1 LPTARVREAFAV
13 GKSVFALVSLKS
25 RVLATAVAMVLLSVG
40 AASFTADRVLRA
52 ELVEL
57 VGQQQRSTAAV
68 LAATTASE
76 VRTRLAALEQTAARL
91 ADTGLADTEA
101 AQRLIET
108 DGLTAPLFNKGLF
121 VTRADGVAWASVPHT
136 AGRLGLNHA
145 SNDAV
150 AAALA
155 SGQSSVGRPALSPPD
170 AAPELLMAAAIRA
183 PTGAVIGVL
192 AGVTDL
198 ARANFLDAAV
208 GQRYGDTGGIYVVA
222 PRHRLIVTGTDKS
235 RILEPLP
242 PAGANPAVDQ
252 IVAGHEGTLVF
263 RNAHGVEALNSGR
276 HVPAAGWDI
285 VVSLPTHEAF
295 APVRRMHQNLW
306 AATAALLLLCAALGT
321 WLLRRELA
329 PMQRAAQALSPGSP
343 GALSPQPLAIERHD
357 EIGTLIAGFN
367 DVLQTLRQRE
377 QELRV
382 SDSVLKAVSEAV
394 VITGPDGTVIS
405 TNQAHE
411 TISGYSNDE
420 MLGRNCR
427 LLQGP
432 LTDRDTVARMREAV
446 ATGHTFQGELIN
458 YRKDGSSFWNDL
470 SIAPVHGDDGRLS
483 HFVGITRDITVRRS
497 THEQMAHLAFIDAL
511 TQLPNRRLLDD
522 RLAQALAASERSGL
536 YGAVMYLDLDGFKPL
551 NDTHGHGMGDLV
563 LVEVAQ
569 RLRACV
575 RATDTVARVGGDEF
589 VVVVGDLASEA
600 EQSRVLASAMAEKI
614 CEFMER
620 PGWQLPAAS
629 PAVLQRCSVSVGV
642 ALFLGHQLRP
652 EDTLR
657 RADAAMYRAK
667 HAGGNGVN
675 FDSTDS

>member
-1 LPTARVREAFAV
+1 M
-13 GKSVFALVSLKS
+13 GKSVFTLVSLKS

-57 VGQQQRSTAAV
+57 VGQQQRSTVAV
-68 LAATTASE
+68 LAGTTASE
-76 VRTRLAALEQTAARL
+76 VRMRLAALEQTAVRL
-91 ADTGLADTEA
+91 ADTGLADIEA
-101 AQRLIET
+101 AHTVIET
-108 DGLTAPLFNKGLF
+108 DGVTAPLFNQGLF
-121 VTRADGVAWASVPHT
+121 VTRTDGVVWVSVPRT
-136 AGRLGLNHA
+136 AGRLGLNYA
-145 SNDAV
+145 SSDVV
-150 AAALA
+150 AAALK
-155 SGQSSVGRPALSPPD
+155 SGQPGVGRPALSPPN
-170 AAPELLMAAAIRA
+170 AAPEFIMAVAIRA
-183 PTGAVIGVL
+183 PTGRVIGVV

-222 PRHRLIVTGTDKS
+222 PRHRLIVTGTDKT
-235 RILEPLP
+235 RVLEPLP
-242 PAGANPAVDQ
+242 PVGANAAVDQ

-263 RNAHGVEALNSGR
+263 RNANGVEVLNSGR
-276 HVPAAGWDI
+276 HVAAAGWDI
-285 VVSLPTHEAF
+285 VVSLPTREAF
-295 APVRRMHQNLW
+295 APVRRMQQNLW

-329 PMQRAAQALSPGSP
+329 PMQRAAQALAPGSQ
-343 GALSPQPLAIERHD
+343 GALSPQPLAIERND

-367 DVLQTLRQRE
+367 GVLQTLRQRE
-377 QELRV
+377 QDLRV
-382 SDSVLKAVSEAV
+382 SDSALKAVSEAV

-411 TISGYSNDE
+411 AITGYGNDE

-432 LTDRDTVARMREAV
+432 LTDRDTVAQMREAV
-446 ATGHTFQGELIN
+446 ATGHSFQGELIN
-458 YRKDGSSFWNDL
+458 YRKDGSTFWNDL
-470 SIAPVHGDDGRLS
+470 SIAPVHGEDGALT
-483 HFVGITRDITVRRS
+483 HFVGITRDITARHL

-511 TQLPNRRLLDD
+511 TQLPNRRLLGD

-575 RATDTVARVGGDEF
+575 RATDTVARGGGDEF
-589 VVVVGDLASEA
+589 VVVVGDLAPDA
-600 EQSRVLASAMAEKI
+600 EPAHALASAMAEKI
-614 CEFMER
+614 CKCLELL
-620 PGWQLPAAS
+620 GGQLPAAS
-629 PAVLQRCSVSVGV
+629 RAAVQRCSLSVGV
-642 ALFLGHQLRP
+642 ALFLGHERHS

-667 HAGGNGVN
+667 RAGGNGVH